1 MNNMEK
7 HAQMLNHD
15 HAYVHAML
23 HRLPPVKTLRSERT
37 NSSTEVYSTDFFEFV
52 VTEIQDFNPQVHLNQ
67 NSYL

>member
-7 HAQMLNHD
+7 HAQMHNHV

-67 NSYL
+67 NSYF